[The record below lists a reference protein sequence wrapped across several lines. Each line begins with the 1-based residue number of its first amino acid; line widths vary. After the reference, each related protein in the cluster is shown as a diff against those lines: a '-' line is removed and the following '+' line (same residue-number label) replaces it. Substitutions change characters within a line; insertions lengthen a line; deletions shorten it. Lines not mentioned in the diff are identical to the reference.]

1 MALYDK
7 ASLVLIP
14 SGTKAGKVYSQ
25 KPVPRELSSEL
36 VTNGGF
42 DP

>member
-14 SGTKAGKVYSQ
+14 SGTKAGTVYQ
-25 KPVPRELSSEL
+25 PKACACTNRCRINREWR
-36 VTNGGF
+36 F
-42 DP
+42 F

>member
-14 SGTKAGKVYSQ
+14 SGTKEGVVFSQ
-25 KPVPRELSSEL
+25 ALLFKTRLTNAELEAL
-36 VTNGGF
+36 TQV
-42 DP
+42 